1 MFSDRIKR
9 GIDKCIRE
17 YIPFVVYSKPNLSE
31 TIFFSNPSRPI
42 GQKTTDDKRQG
53 FAINLFSTM
62 SEPFFIDK
70 ECDIEAT
77 LKLPVVIKH
86 RSQLSPHKQST
97 IKADYLINVE
107 KIIANLKVYGGKTVY
122 SKVVVGRYDKSW
134 SDVIDKYFCSFPS
147 TFRFACY
154 IPETG
159 FWLAATPEIL
169 LNKEDASSIFTTM
182 SLAGTRDISLSSVE
196 WDSKNIEEHDIV
208 TSYIVDSLATIGIN
222 SEVKT
227 PENLLYG
234 NIEHLCNRI
243 ECKYASENLYEVAN
257 LLSPTPALAG
267 YPMENALN
275 DIAKFES
282 HPRYCYGG
290 YVAIRDSEG
299 FFAYV
304 NLRCVH
310 FDKNDYCIYGGGGI
324 TAQSDAKCEWHETE
338 AKIAKLRD
346 ILENVD

>member
-1 MFSDRIKR
+1 MFSDRIKKA
-9 GIDKCIRE
+9 IDKCVGE

-31 TIFFSNPSRPI
+31 VVFFSNPSRPI
-42 GQKTTDDKRQG
+42 GQRTTDDRKHG

-62 SEPFFIDK
+62 PAPYFIDK

-77 LKLPVVIKH
+77 LKLPGIIKD
-86 RSQLSPHKQST
+86 RPQISPYKQST
-97 IKADYLINVE
+97 NKEDYLVNVE
-107 KIIANLKVYGGKTVY
+107 TIISKLKVVGGKIVY
-122 SKVVVGRYDKSW
+122 SKVVAGRYDNNW
-134 SDVIDKYFCSFPS
+134 GDVIDKYFCSFPS
-147 TFRFACY
+147 TLRFAYY

-169 LNKEDASSIFTTM
+169 LNKDEHSSIFSTM
-182 SLAGTRDISLSSVE
+182 SLAGTRVISISSEE
-196 WDSKNIEEHDIV
+196 WDSKNLEEHDIV
-208 TSYIVDSLATIGIN
+208 TSYIVDSLASIGIK
-222 SEVKT
+222 SVVKE

-234 NIEHLCNRI
+234 NIEHLCNRL
-243 ECKYASENLYEVAN
+243 ECKYTSENLYEVAN

-290 YVAIRDSEG
+290 YVAIRDLEG

-324 TAQSDAKCEWHETE
+324 TAQSDAHSEWHETE
-338 AKIAKLRD
+338 AKIAKLRN
-346 ILENVD
+346 ILENID